1 MTQYVALLHSI
12 VLSPGQ
18 RVVME
23 KLRATAESVG
33 GRSVRTLASTGNLVF
48 EADDADIRDVENR
61 LEAAF
66 ERDFGKAVDIVTRTG
81 EQWRALAAG
90 NPFPEASQI
99 NGQNVGIRVMR
110 QPLDPGVLEKLER
123 YCTAGEKVAVVD
135 GDLWMDFAAKPS
147 ATKLLPALTTKRMGV
162 GTLRNWNTVRNLAAM
177 LDAG

>member
-1 MTQYVALLHSI
+1 MTHYVALLHSI

-23 KLRATAESVG
+23 RLRATAESIG
-33 GRSVRTLASTGNLVF
+33 YRSVRTLVSTGNLVF
-48 EADDADIRDVENR
+48 EADDADIRDIENR
-61 LEAAF
+61 LETGF
-66 ERDFGKAVDIVTRTG
+66 ERDFGKAVDIVARTAEG
-81 EQWRALAAG
+81 WRALTAG
-90 NPFPEASQI
+90 NPFPEASEV

-110 QPLDPGVLEKLER
+110 QPLDPGVVEKLER
-123 YCTAGEKVAVVD
+123 YCTAGEKVAVVN

-147 ATKLLPALTTKRMGV
+147 TSKLLPVLTTKRMGV

>member
-1 MTQYVALLHSI
+1 MTHYVALLHSI

-23 KLRATAESVG
+23 KLRATAESIG
-33 GRSVRTLASTGNLVF
+33 YRSVRTLVSTGNLVF
-48 EADDADIRDVENR
+48 EADDADIRAIENR
-61 LEAAF
+61 LETGF
-66 ERDFGKAVDIVTRTG
+66 ERDFGKAVDIVARTA
-81 EQWRALAAG
+81 EEWRVLAAG
-90 NPFPEASQI
+90 NPFPEASEV

-110 QPLDPGVLEKLER
+110 QPLDPGVIGKLER
-123 YCTAGEKVAVVD
+123 YCTAGEKVAVVN

-147 ATKLLPALTTKRMGV
+147 ASKLLPVLTTKRMGV